1 MKLVPPWS
9 PVTLVGRAL
18 VVVAICLL
26 EVWSSPVALA
36 QNYNVLVYFAR
47 GSAGPSPTSG
57 LAVDQRGNL

>member
-1 MKLVPPWS
+1 MKLVPPWN
-9 PVTLVGRAL
+9 PVMLVGRAL

-36 QNYNVLVYFAR
+36 QNYNVLVHFAR